1 MTRTLL
7 IFADDM
13 RADLLRWMPFTRG
26 TLAVEGTT
34 FDHAYC
40 NVPVCQASRVAILTA
55 QYALHNGISQ
65 NYQNVEW
72 ATGYTDT
79 IGTWAQSGGA
89 TTGIFG
95 KVPNGYRQAT
105 GALRPGWT
113 TWRVF
118 TSNEQENLTYSLSDG
133 IGGTAVLGTPA
144 LPTVA
149 ALVEDFMVNTVGDV
163 FGWWNPSNPHINMT
177 TLTQNPTAAA
187 LQQVAMVVWD
197 LDLLDAPYLADK
209 PTWIAGSSQ
218 WTLAD
223 QAYMRWAIR
232 NQIRECIDL
241 DNAIAALYA
250 ALDVADLLESTNIIF
265 ASDGGVFYGE
275 QRSGNIYTSSKDSPY
290 EPASRI
296 PLIARGPDFP
306 AAHYCV
312 TPVSLQDVSVT
323 ILELHGGIP
332 PSLIPD
338 GVSLLEAVANP
349 NPDRVILYERSD
361 PVPPAAPTPYQPD
374 GQGVFDSRY
383 KMVRWIDGTGFP
395 AANFATNPD
404 DEYEMYDLNSDPTE
418 KVNVGNDPAYFD
430 RRNALE
436 VELDALL

>member
-34 FDHAYC
+34 FEHAYC

-55 QYALHNGISQ
+55 QYALHSGIYE
-65 NYQNVEW
+65 NYQQTEW

-95 KVPNGYRQAT
+95 KVPNGYRRDEP
-105 GALRPGWT
+105 RPGWT
-113 TWRVF
+113 APNWRVF
-118 TSNEQENLTYSLSDG
+118 TNQEQENLTYSLSDG

-163 FGWWNPSNPHINMT
+163 FGWWNPSNPHINIS

-197 LDLLDAPYLADK
+197 LDLLTASYLADK
-209 PTWIAGSSQ
+209 PTWIAGSLEKS
-218 WTLAD
+218 LAE
-223 QAYMRWAIR
+223 QSYMRWAIR

-241 DNAIAALYA
+241 DNAIADLYA
-250 ALDVADLLESTNIIF
+250 ALDVAGLLESTNIIF
-265 ASDGGVFYGE
+265 TSDGGVFYGE
-275 QRSGNIYTSSKDSPY
+275 QRSGNVYTSSKDSPY
-290 EPASRI
+290 EPASHI

-306 AAHYCV
+306 FGHYCV
-312 TPVSLQDVSVT
+312 TPVTLQDVSAT
-323 ILELHGGIP
+323 ILELHGGTP
-332 PSLIPD
+332 PSLTPD
-338 GVSLLEAVANP
+338 GVSLLDAVANP
-349 NPDRVILYERSD
+349 DPDRVILYERSD
-361 PVPPAAPTPYQPD
+361 PVNAGLYQPD

-383 KMVRWIDGTGFP
+383 KMVRWIDGTGNPP
-395 AANFATNPD
+395 ADFATNPD
-404 DEYEMYDLNSDPTE
+404 DEYEMYDLDSDPTE
-418 KVNVGNDPAYFD
+418 KVNVGNDPAYLV